1 MLKIFS
7 SSEGEEV
14 LVNTVNDW
22 LKDHTN
28 VYIQSFNY
36 HTYYKTTFASEDQL
50 IHSLIINYITS
61 SN

>member
-14 LVNTVNDW
+14 LVNTINDW
-22 LKDHTN
+22 LKDHPY

-36 HTYYKTTFASEDQL
+36 HTYHKTTFASEDQL